1 MNRSSLSSIAVFVIA
16 AASPP
21 AYAASEIDSCPA
33 ERYKPCSFFTASV
46 TLGEHEQIIDN
57 YVAGFTRS
65 KGSWTINVRYQPE
78 TQCAKVKFL
87 VDMGPVNALGEY
99 KEDLRNG
106 VGQIRDTGTFMHK
119 IGNLESA
126 LRILSSSCRTPH
138 QVTKQSRE
146 KELGLTRANRRT
158 IQVGLASLGFDPGPA
173 DGLFGRRTRAAIS
186 AWQAA
191 NGVAAT
197 GWLTKTEAK
206 ALQDM
211 QERRTGTRDL
221 LRSMAS
227 DHGQTQRMFEQ
238 DEGAVRQQSHQRI
251 QQLGQAA
258 VLQGELNL
266 IQSLNQLTA
275 KGKPS
280 VQPHSVRAGGD
291 RRCQEIGD
299 RAATEWEANTNE
311 PKGLCE
317 IGHYQ
322 LRMLEYFKNRLSNHG
337 CYGGEYDLTIA
348 ETRNWITQVC
358 SN

>member
-1 MNRSSLSSIAVFVIA
+1 MNLSSLFSLAVFAIA

-33 ERYKPCSFFTASV
+33 EQYEPCPSFRASI

-78 TQCAKVKFL
+78 TQCAKVEFL
-87 VDMGPVNALGEY
+87 IDMGPIDVPSKY
-99 KEDLRNG
+99 KEDLHNG
-106 VGQIRDTGTFMHK
+106 GGQIRDTGTFMHK

-138 QVTKQSRE
+138 QVTKQHRE
-146 KELGLTRANRRT
+146 TELGLTRADRRT
-158 IQVGLASLGFDPGPA
+158 IQFGLASLGFDPGPA

-197 GWLTKTEAK
+197 GWLTKTEANT
-206 ALQDM
+206 LQDK
-211 QERRTGTRDL
+211 QAGRTETRDL

-227 DHGQTQRMFEQ
+227 DHDHSQRMFEQ

-251 QQLGQAA
+251 QKLGQAA

-275 KGKPS
+275 KVKPS

-299 RAATEWEANTNE
+299 RVAMEWEANTNE
-311 PKGLCE
+311 PNGHCE

-322 LRMLEYFKNRLSNHG
+322 LRMLEFLKNRLSNYG
-337 CYGGEYDLTIA
+337 CYGGEYELTIA